1 MKSPNIGQDLAEL
14 ETPTL
19 LIDLDLFESNIRQ
32 LYSFCNDNGKAW
44 RPHSK
49 ANKSPEIARL
59 LIDHGAIGIT
69 CAKLSEAELM
79 VEHGIQSILLANQIV
94 SPGKFATLAQLQRR
108 AEVIAAIDNIAV
120 VKAMGAAAISAKTT
134 IPILIELDIGLKRVG
149 IEPGEKTLALA
160 KAVCGQ
166 DGLEFR
172 GLMGYEG
179 HVLNISPPADKLAAC
194 HQAMDLLI
202 QSKAL
207 LEENGIEV
215 EIVSAGGTGSYEISG
230 LHEGI
235 TELQAGG
242 GIFMDAMYRQAL
254 HVESL
259 EQALTVLAT
268 VTSRSTDHVVLD
280 AGFKTLSSYHHPPEV
295 LDRDDLSFSYLS
307 AEHGVF
313 AINPGCDGPALGE
326 QLRLLVGYSDSTTF
340 LHDHFVAIRNGRVEK
355 IWDIAGRGLIR

>member
-1 MKSPNIGQDLAEL
+1 MKSPNIGQDLPEL

-49 ANKSPEIARL
+49 ANKSPDIARL

-149 IEPGEKTLALA
+149 IEPGDKTLALA

-166 DGLEFR
+166 DGLCLFSDD
-172 GLMGYEG
+172 LQMIDVG
-179 HVLNISPPADKLAAC
+179 HRRAPERASQAHPPSPRR
-194 HQAMDLLI
+194 
-202 QSKAL
+202 AL
-207 LEENGIEV
+207 LP
-215 EIVSAGGTGSYEISG
+215 VSLLHIRIS
-230 LHEGI
+230 
-235 TELQAGG
+235 
-242 GIFMDAMYRQAL
+242 
-254 HVESL
+254 
-259 EQALTVLAT
+259 
-268 VTSRSTDHVVLD
+268 
-280 AGFKTLSSYHHPPEV
+280 
-295 LDRDDLSFSYLS
+295 
-307 AEHGVF
+307 
-313 AINPGCDGPALGE
+313 
-326 QLRLLVGYSDSTTF
+326 
-340 LHDHFVAIRNGRVEK
+340 EK
-355 IWDIAGRGLIR
+355 PRRP